1 MEIQDPQS
9 YAELGKKHAYRY
21 VNYTQF
27 LEGLVSGQSLGEMP
41 DFLRKQKVKLED
53 PVVDPRETWK
63 QWLKRQI

>member
-27 LEGLVSGQSLGEMP
+27 LEGLISGQSLG
-41 DFLRKQKVKLED
+41 
-53 PVVDPRETWK
+53 
-63 QWLKRQI
+63 